1 MKIIPM
7 LIPSLL
13 RSLDVVARE
22 MTGVLSA
29 VTRDSS
35 SESIAVGQKI
45 NFPVSTAMKAR
56 DAAPAAKAPDVEDVE
71 IKSRTLEITKSRAQD
86 IIIVGNDEAALG
98 AAHLPMLENQ
108 MTEAMR
114 GLINEA
120 ENDACSVIVSEGLNA
135 GNSVGT
141 SGTTPFASDISDLNK
156 ALMQLKKK
164 GAPTTDLELVLNP
177 EASENLRNLKNLQSV
192 SDSGNDDLL
201 RRGVFGRISG
211 FDIRESAGFGSHT
224 KGTGD
229 GYLVNGGARQGEYVV
244 PVDTGTGTF
253 VKGDLVKFGSSG
265 NSYVIAENAASGT
278 TSIRLISPLQ
288 EDVADNAAVTIG
300 TNYLASLAFPR
311 SSVWLATRTVP
322 NTTLGDQAIEQR
334 TITDPKTG
342 LALGVCVY
350 PEYKRVRLEVNL
362 AWGVGVIKPEFIV
375 PILG

>member
-1 MKIIPM
+1 MKIINT

-22 MTGVLSA
+22 MTGAISA

-45 NFPVSTAMKAR
+45 NFPVSAAMQTR
-56 DAAPAAKAPDVEDVE
+56 DATPAAKAPDVEDVE
-71 IKSRTLEITKSRAQD
+71 IKSRTLEITKSKAQD
-86 IIIVGNDEAALG
+86 IIIIGNDEAALG
-98 AAHLPMLENQ
+98 SLHTPMLENQ

-114 GLINEA
+114 ALTNEL
-120 ENDACSVIVSEGLNA
+120 EKDTCSVILSEGLNA

-141 SGTTPFASDISDLNK
+141 SGTTPFASDIKEINK

-164 GAPTTDLELVLNP
+164 GAPTTNLELVLNP
-177 EASENLRNLKNLQSV
+177 DASENLRNLKNLQSV

-211 FDIRESAGFGSHT
+211 FDIRESAGFGTHT
-224 KGTGD
+224 KGTGE
-229 GYLVNGGARQGEYVV
+229 GYLVNGGARQGDYIV
-244 PVDTGTGTF
+244 PIDTGSGTF
-253 VKGDLVKFGSSG
+253 VKGDLVKFGSG
-265 NSYVIAENAASGT
+265 NNSYVVAENAASGA
-278 TSIRLISPLQ
+278 TSIRLVSPLQ
-288 EDVADNAAVTIG
+288 EDIADNAAVTIG

-311 SSVWLATRTVP
+311 SAIWLATRTVP
-322 NTTLGDQAIEQR
+322 NTSFGDMAVEQR

-342 LALGVCVY
+342 LAFGVCLY
-350 PEYKRVRLEVNL
+350 PEYKRIRLEINL
-362 AWGVGVIKPEFIV
+362 AWGVGVVKPDFVV